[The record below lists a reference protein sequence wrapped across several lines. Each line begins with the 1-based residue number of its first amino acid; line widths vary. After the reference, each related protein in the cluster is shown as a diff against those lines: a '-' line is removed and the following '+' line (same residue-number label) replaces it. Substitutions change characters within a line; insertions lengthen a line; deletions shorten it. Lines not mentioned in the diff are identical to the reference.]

1 MSYFFSPSSGLPV
14 FKFLSVESPEH
25 AHADGLKASLE
36 DSFHRIGITPLHTR
50 LASLNIDGAAINT
63 GIHSGLGV
71 KVKESAPWIS
81 LVHCFNHRLELA
93 VKDTL
98 NKTFFKDI
106 DTMLLKLYYLYS
118 KSPKRFRELNSF
130 SEMYENTTPKPYK
143 SYGTRWIYHKFTSMK
158 IVLRNY
164 GVFMQ
169 HVESLAQTDSQPL
182 KRAELESYA
191 KKWMNA
197 KYPIHL
203 AIYLDVLTPLKVL
216 SLGFQK

>member
-1 MSYFFSPSSGLPV
+1 MIQLCVLSRPFSDFEDLLVLEEKNGMKKTQAYYNDRVAAGFVDFVGKSMKDDLVKDLLSAHYYAFLTDGSTDSSILKQEALYVLFFSPSSGLPV

-98 NKTFFKDI
+98 NKTF
-106 DTMLLKLYYLYS
+106 
-118 KSPKRFRELNSF
+118 
-130 SEMYENTTPKPYK
+130 
-143 SYGTRWIYHKFTSMK
+143 
-158 IVLRNY
+158 LRTLIPCY
-164 GVFMQ
+164 
-169 HVESLAQTDSQPL
+169 
-182 KRAELESYA
+182 
-191 KKWMNA
+191 
-197 KYPIHL
+197 
-203 AIYLDVLTPLKVL
+203 
-216 SLGFQK
+216 